1 MNITSTGTYLTRN
14 GRVVEI
20 VEVNLDSEYSYPIKG
35 HVLIPSKTSNRIKRY
50 WTIWQ
55 RNGCYIGDFKENKWD
70 IVDYYLTAN

>member
-20 VEVNLDSEYSYPIKG
+20 VEVNLGSEYSYPVKCL
-35 HVLIPSKTSNRIKRY
+35 VLIPSKTSNRIKRY

-55 RNGCYIGDFKENKWD
+55 RNGCYIGDFKENQWD